1 MTESADPKKR
11 RLLLFDEDG
20 YGQFFFTDILPLAH
34 VELVY
39 VHRLSQV
46 YQMIQEGLF
55 DAVAL
60 NIETLNYH
68 EMTPIADLHR
78 LDSQLP
84 IIVIS
89 DRNEVDVALE
99 SLRAGAVD
107 FLVKPFNNL
116 ARVESALAN
125 AFEKKNKALEHLAL
139 NKEIMATHGLLGES
153 PVLRNMLEI
162 IAQVAPLDISV
173 LITGESG
180 SGKELVA
187 RSIHAR
193 SKRAQEGFFAINCG
207 ALPDG
212 LVESIFFGHK
222 KGSFTGADAHHQ
234 GILEKA
240 DQGTLFL
247 DEIGEMSP
255 KVQVTLLRFLQERE
269 FVRVGGV
276 RSMTSDVRIIASTN
290 RNLEE
295 EVVQKRFREDLF
307 FRLNVVR
314 ITAPPLRERGADI
327 LLLAE
332 HFARQFCLRRDQPWS
347 SLSPKAAE
355 ILLRYPWPG
364 NVRELKNLMNGL
376 TATLPANHQPLSA
389 RDLIK
394 FSDRF
399 SQASVTGKTEQEKL
413 TEMGFEEAQSA
424 FARDYFENL
433 LERHQGNV
441 TRAAQAAGLHPITLH
456 RNLQKL
462 GLKKPQKRR
471 SELNLPAPSRRESA
485 R

>member
-1 MTESADPKKR
+1 MTESPEPKKR

-20 YGQFFFTDILPLAH
+20 YGQFFFTDILPLGQ

-46 YQMIQEGLF
+46 YQMIQEELF

-78 LDSQLP
+78 LDNQMP

-99 SLRAGAVD
+99 ALRAGAVD

-314 ITAPPLRERGADI
+314 ITAPPLRDRGADI

-376 TATLPANHQPLSA
+376 TATLPANQQPLSA

-399 SQASVTGKTEQEKL
+399 SRASVTGKTEQEKL
-413 TEMGFEEAQSA
+413 TEMRFEEAHSA

-456 RNLQKL
+456 RKLQKL
-462 GLKKPQKRR
+462 GLKKSPKRR
-471 SELNLPAPSRRESA
+471 TGLNLPAPSRRESA